1 MCGLAGI
8 IRYDGGA
15 PRQIDRVLAMRDRQR
30 HRGPDGDGLWH
41 DDCAV
46 LGHTRLALI
55 DADNGA
61 QPMPSADGRYV
72 LVYNGEIYNHEVLR
86 KELAPHWS
94 FQSRC
99 DSEVLL
105 AAYAV
110 WGEACV
116 HRFNGMFAFLIW
128 DTWRRQAFAARDRL
142 GMKPFVYLE
151 QAGEFLFA
159 SEAKA
164 LLPAMHGR
172 PRAHP
177 EALTEYLVAP
187 FFSGVARPMFD
198 GMAYLPPGHA
208 LWVDAG
214 GPRISPWAV
223 ETHGGSPVADWTQ
236 AAAEVRHHLAHAVER
251 TLVADAPV
259 GLFLSGGL
267 DSTLIGA
274 LATRAGAAPEGF
286 TIAFAGHDRY
296 DYTASLIVDSDDQP
310 FAELASSQLRLS
322 RTDITP
328 ERDAFADSLRA
339 VAAHNDA
346 LPAWE
351 QELAQHHLARA
362 ASARVKAVMVGDAA
376 DETHY
381 GYHFLLDPHATRDPL
396 HVLQRLTGDPYLR
409 PGLLARPLE
418 HFAASYRALAS
429 DAGHEW
435 STPGGGL
442 RATQWLV
449 RHRWLQRLLHNGDI
463 HCMAHGVEAR
473 VPFGDT
479 ALLDLAA
486 GIAPEDA
493 LRHGVEKAMLRE
505 ASRGLVPEPIR
516 HRRKSALPK
525 DQGLGEW
532 LRRHARETLATQGEA
547 VAAVMDVPRLLRR
560 CADPAP
566 LDEHE
571 RAVLFRASAVSHWAT
586 LHDVSMA

>member
-8 IRYDGGA
+8 VRYDGGA

-30 HRGPDGDGLWH
+30 HRGPDGHGLWH

-72 LVYNGEIYNHEVLR
+72 LVYNGEIYNHEALR
-86 KELAPHWS
+86 RELAPHWS
-94 FQSRC
+94 FRSRS

-116 HRFNGMFAFLIW
+116 PRLNGMFAFLIW
-128 DTWRRQAFAARDRL
+128 DTRRRQAFAARDRL
-142 GMKPFVYLE
+142 GIKPFVYLE
-151 QAGEFLFA
+151 QDGEFLFA

-164 LLPAMHGR
+164 ILPAMRGR
-172 PRAHP
+172 PRANLA
-177 EALTEYLVAP
+177 ALTEYLVAP

-208 LWVDAG
+208 LWVDAAG
-214 GPRISPWAV
+214 TRVSPWAV
-223 ETHGGSPVADWTQ
+223 ESRGASPIADWEQT
-236 AAAEVRHHLAHAVER
+236 AAEVRHHLGQAVER

-274 LATRAGAAPEGF
+274 LAARAGAAPEGF

-296 DYTASLIVDSDDQP
+296 DYAASLIVDSDDQP
-310 FAELASSQLRLS
+310 FAELASSQLHLP

-328 ERDAFADSLRA
+328 GRDAFGESLRA
-339 VAAHNDA
+339 VATQNDA

-362 ASARVKAVMVGDAA
+362 AGARVKAVLVGDAA

-396 HVLQRLTGDPYLR
+396 HVLQRLVGDPYLR

-418 HFAASYRALAS
+418 HFAATYRALAS

-435 STPGGGL
+435 TTPGGGL

-463 HCMAHGVEAR
+463 HCMAHGVESR

-486 GIAPEDA
+486 SIPPEDA

-505 ASRGLVPEPIR
+505 ASRGLVPEAIR

-525 DQGLGEW
+525 DQGMGEW
-532 LRRHARETLATQGEA
+532 LRRHARDTLTTHGEA
-547 VAAVMDVPRLLRR
+547 VAAIMDVPRLLRR
-560 CADPAP
+560 CGDPAP

-571 RAVLFRASAVSHWAT
+571 RAVLFRASALSHWAT
-586 LHDVSMA
+586 LHDVSLA

>member
-15 PRQIDRVLAMRDRQR
+15 TRQIDRVLAMRDRQR
-30 HRGPDGDGLWH
+30 HRGPDGHGLWH

-46 LGHTRLALI
+46 LGHVRLALV
-55 DADNGA
+55 DAENGA

-72 LVYNGEIYNHEVLR
+72 LVYNGEIYNHAALR
-86 KELAPHWS
+86 AELAAHWT
-94 FQSRC
+94 FRSRS
-99 DSEVLL
+99 DSEVVL

-116 HRFNGMFAFLIW
+116 HRFNGMFAFLVW
-128 DTWRRQAFAARDRL
+128 DSLHRQAFAARDRL
-142 GMKPFVYLE
+142 GIKPFVYAE
-151 QAGEFLFA
+151 QDGEFLFA

-164 LLPAMHGR
+164 ILPALRNR
-172 PRAHP
+172 PRADL

-187 FFSGVARPMFD
+187 FFSGVERPMFE
-198 GMAYLPPGHA
+198 GMAYLAPGHA
-208 LWVDAG
+208 LRFGRDGTRVWSWSIEPSGADNA
-214 GPRISPWAV
+214 S
-223 ETHGGSPVADWTQ
+223 DWTGT
-236 AAAEVRHHLAHAVER
+236 AAEMRRRLGDAVER
-251 TLVADAPV
+251 TLLADAPV

-274 LATRAGAAPEGF
+274 LASRAGATPEGF

-296 DYTASLIVDSDDQP
+296 DYAASLIVDSDDQP
-310 FAELASSQLRLS
+310 FAELASSELCLPRIDVTPA
-322 RTDITP
+322 RDI
-328 ERDAFADSLRA
+328 FGDSVRA
-339 VAAHNDA
+339 VAAQNDA

-362 ASARVKAVMVGDAA
+362 AGSRVKAVMVGDAA

-409 PGLLARPLE
+409 PGMLARPLE
-418 HFAASYRALAS
+418 HFAAKYRALAS

-435 STPGGGL
+435 TTPGGGL

-463 HCMAHGVEAR
+463 HCMAHGVESR

-486 GIAPEDA
+486 SVAPEDA

-505 ASRGLVPEPIR
+505 ASRGLVPEAIR
-516 HRRKSALPK
+516 RRRKSALPK
-525 DQGLGEW
+525 DQGMGEW
-532 LRRHARETLATQGEA
+532 LRRHARDTLATQGEA
-547 VAAVMDVPRLLRR
+547 VAAIMDVPRLLRR
-560 CADPAP
+560 CADPAL
-566 LDEHE
+566 LDEHD

-586 LHDVSMA
+586 LHEVSLA